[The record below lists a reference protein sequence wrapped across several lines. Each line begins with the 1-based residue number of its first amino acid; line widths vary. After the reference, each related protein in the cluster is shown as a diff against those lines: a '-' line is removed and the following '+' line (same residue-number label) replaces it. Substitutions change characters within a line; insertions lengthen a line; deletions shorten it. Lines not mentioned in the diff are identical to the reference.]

1 MIRTSLPGSVPILIA
16 CAAAGLAVTADWVR
30 STIPPPPGQTK
41 QLGVARPFYGV
52 SGGVFLLAGGS
63 NFPDKPPAEG
73 GARACRDEIY
83 MRLPDGEWRSLERR
97 LPEGPVAEGIS
108 ITTPK
113 GIVCV
118 GGTDGRRDLD
128 AAFLMAW
135 NREAG
140 EVTFGR
146 LPPLPKTIRMGV
158 GAAWEDQVYV
168 ACGQQDGAAAN
179 GVWRLDLD
187 DVQAGWIA
195 LPPVPGVAREQA
207 VGAIAVRGP
216 WRPAFHVFG
225 GNGVEPNGRQAALL
239 DGYFYDLMD
248 GDSGAWKPAAPVK
261 PTGSAKPIS
270 VLGGSA
276 IGGRS
281 RILCVGGFDKEVW
294 DEAVRSLNALKGDE
308 RAAYLKDYLTR
319 PLAAF
324 RWNRRLLVYD
334 AEKDAWGG
342 TEAVPEARCGAAM
355 ALLPDGSL
363 IIASGEDKPGSRSPA
378 AFVRQPRSRRT
389 R

>member
-1 MIRTSLPGSVPILIA
+1 MIRTSLAGSALILVA
-16 CAAAGLAVTADWVR
+16 CAAAAMAVATDWVR

-52 SGGVFLLAGGS
+52 TGGAFLLAGGS

-73 GARACRDEIY
+73 GEKACRDEIY
-83 MRLPDGEWRSLERR
+83 ARLPDGEWRALERR

-108 ITTPK
+108 VTTSK
-113 GIVCV
+113 GIICV

-128 AAFLMAW
+128 AAFLMIW
-135 NREAG
+135 DREAG
-140 EVTFGR
+140 EVKFGR
-146 LPPLPKTIRMGV
+146 LPSLPKTIRMGV
-158 GAAWEDQVYV
+158 GAAWENQVYV
-168 ACGQQDGAAAN
+168 ACGQQNGAAAN

-187 DVQAGWIA
+187 DVRAGWIA
-195 LPPVPGVAREQA
+195 LPPVPGAAREQS

-225 GNGVEPNGRQAALL
+225 GNGVKPDGRQAALL
-239 DGYFYDLMD
+239 DGYFYDLKE

-261 PTGSAKPIS
+261 PKGSAKPIS
-270 VLGGSA
+270 VLGGTA

-281 RILCVGGFDKEVW
+281 RILCIGGFDKQVW
-294 DEAVRSLNALKGDE
+294 DEAVRSLGKLKGE
-308 RAAYLKDYLTR
+308 ALAAYRREYLTR
-319 PLAAF
+319 PVAAY
-324 RWNRRLLVYD
+324 RWNRRFLIYD
-334 AEKDAWGG
+334 ADKDAWSSAS
-342 TEAVPEARCGAAM
+342 EVPEARCGAAM
-355 ALLPDGSL
+355 ALLPDGSI

-378 AFVRQPRSRRT
+378 AFVRQPTSRRT